1 MPLDNVLLRFAGA
14 QTTNQT
20 QSLSGG
26 RASDALPAKLA
37 KYDFD
42 MENIT
47 GDYPPP
53 GIKFDDTYPGDGTW
67 TGYQNFRIEITVIAN
82 HGTGT
87 YNIRF
92 KVRLPTSGT
101 DDYTYTGSTLI
112 TVPSGFTASDELIFL
127 YRLYANYLR
136 LKVTLSELQE
146 TAGTTYVFFVPG
158 ALRNQLPAYKAHT
171 GGYLSPLVPTHGVDS
186 ARLGAAEHCLQL
198 ISIRAGSPAPIQ
210 IGYGVNSGGYISARI
225 AGTWKYGTAGDLNF
239 TGGVK
244 YIRYEEDDAAIV
256 FRYDTDIA
264 ARTVQIDTF
273 SGAQARFGGQSLDT
287 GYVTCEPRP
296 KNELFPPAYRNI
308 TTYRGFFLENITD
321 SEIQVYLSIVGSAD
335 GLWFSRTKVA
345 EPDAYWLIGDG
356 ITTGIPP
363 AVPTVGSLPI
373 DNTPSG
379 PIVIP
384 ARQLAGMRFS
394 FESSST
400 TSVESYT
407 QLLVL
412 SA

>member
-1 MPLDNVLLRFAGA
+1 MPLDNVLLRFAGE
-14 QTTNQT
+14 QTANQS

-26 RASDALPAKLA
+26 RASAALPAKLA
-37 KYDFD
+37 RYDFD

-53 GIKFDDTYPGDGTW
+53 GVTFDDTYPGAGTW
-67 TGYQNFRIEITVIAN
+67 TGYQDFRIEITVIAN

-87 YNIRF
+87 YNIQF

-112 TVPSGFTASDELIFL
+112 TVPSGFTASDELIFVYQL
-127 YRLYANYLR
+127 AANYLR
-136 LKVTLSELQE
+136 LKVTLAELQE

-171 GGYLSPLVPTHGVDS
+171 GGYLSPLVPVHGDDS
-186 ARLGAAEHCLQL
+186 HRMGATEHCLQL
-198 ISIRAGSPAPIQ
+198 ISIRAGSQVPLE
-210 IGYGVNSGGYISARI
+210 IGYGITSNGSITARI
-225 AGTWKYGTAGDLNF
+225 GGTWKYGTAGDLAF

-244 YIRYEEDDAAIV
+244 YIRYERTDAAIV

-264 ARTVQIDTF
+264 ARTIQIAAAT
-273 SGAQARFGGQSLDT
+273 GAQARFNGQSVGT
-287 GYVTCEPRP
+287 GYVTCAPRP

-308 TTYRGFFLENITD
+308 AAYRGFFLENITD

-335 GLWFSRTKVA
+335 GLWFSRTKVE
-345 EPDAYWLIGDG
+345 EPDLYWLIGDG

-384 ARQLAGMRFS
+384 ARQLAGMRFY
-394 FESSST
+394 FMSSST